1 MNYLFFRK
9 KKLRNKMSQSG
20 LAGMGVALGLTAL
33 IVNFSI
39 HKIEE
44 G

>member
-1 MNYLFFRK
+1 
-9 KKLRNKMSQSG
+9 MSQSG

-33 IVNFSI
+33 FVNFSI

-44 G
+44 GKYDLSMKHGLLLL

>member
-1 MNYLFFRK
+1 MA
-9 KKLRNKMSQSG
+9 QPG
-20 LAGMGVALGLTAL
+20 VIAMGIAVGFTAL
-33 IVNFSI
+33 FVNFSI